1 MIDTTFT
8 SSLDP
13 ALEAPAESDTTSD
26 PSADPG
32 DYVDVSGEA
41 ASEAA
46 EISEELDEIPVAQEG
61 LPLTESGPASA
72 QDAIRPDPF
81 VHLHCHS
88 DYSLLD
94 GTKGPSMLV
103 RAAGNLGQSAVAI
116 TDHGRISGVV
126 AFRKAAAW
134 YNKVHAERHD
144 WAGCQKRRAKGD
156 KEALSCH
163 SMTECAGAERCPAK
177 KHDTLE
183 TNHEKLPPIKT
194 ILGIETY
201 VADAGRTTREKG
213 DWGHLV
219 LLARNEVGYH
229 NLIQLTSL
237 ASLEGFYSRPRIDL
251 ELLERFGEG
260 LIVLSSCL
268 GGHLAKTLAA
278 KGPQAADDLIHTY
291 QRLVGAENYYLELQ
305 WHNDQNL
312 AGTDREHEQH
322 DLNRYLIGAAQRTG
336 AHLVMANDLHYA
348 VRHDAVA
355 EEVVLATQQ
364 KMTIAAVREE
374 RAKGRDM
381 LWFDTPDFYVKS
393 RREMQQAL
401 SDWLGQATALDAP
414 VAEQIRA
421 HGRDWLNET
430 LVIADRIELT
440 KPWVTGKLYF
450 PEFPL
455 PERHLDMNIADPEK
469 RQHAGSDA
477 YLSERVWIKAP
488 TRYEHMDEYTHRLV
502 EYELQA
508 ICELGFA
515 PYFLITEDFCDFAR
529 AQGVVNSDPIIEV
542 GLGRGSAAGAAV
554 TYILGITDLDP
565 IYYGLS
571 EGGIGFTRF
580 LNPVVHYFAEPSDFG
595 GLPAAF
601 DRTALPAPTYD
612 EMVAELRDELNTA
625 AVARGASLRDG
636 TATDYVTGA
645 PYSNE
650 RLELERK
657 RWKEHRSTLLEE
669 WSSLKAMSAFEEARI
684 PLADFE
690 AQGLMSPVE
699 FFWRALQAR
708 RAGAPIGQENKLH
721 SYIAPFIGLTTAR
734 PAGMVIHTN
743 RSGQEISELPLLP
756 HYRFEQARIGMPDI
770 DIDFTPGYDGREK
783 VMRYIT
789 EKYGSDH
796 VAQIATFGTMQA
808 KSAIKDVAR
817 AKGLPAFEGDRL
829 AGLIPKKFVAQ
840 RGETDEDAVPGV
852 SLREMLTS
860 THSAVVEGSKELR
873 AEMAADPKVNEI
885 ILLAAELEG
894 CKRNVS
900 THACGVL
907 ITPGKVTDY
916 VAVERTDKGTGRQAC
931 HDGPTLTDEYG
942 LLKVDFLGLK
952 NLKINRGCVE
962 RIEERSGQIVNWR
975 TVPDDDPEAMALL
988 ARGQTLGIFQMAGMA
1003 TGILKQM
1010 RPTKVDDLMV
1020 TTALGRPGPM
1030 EYIPI
1035 YLAARKVGHGTY
1047 DEPTFGVYAAPI
1059 LENTYGVLVYQEQMM
1074 RLAIKLAGFSLP
1086 DSDGLRK
1093 ATGKKDAEKMASFRD
1108 QFVAGAVAKGVNKAW
1123 IEDWWSGTLEK
1134 FASYAFNFSHS
1145 ACYAMTAYKQAYLKA
1160 HFLPEFYAALMSVD
1174 QHETAKVAG
1183 ATSPLALEIAEAR
1196 RVGIDVLPIDINRST
1211 DRVEIELLPL
1221 AGDEDPRKVVIEG
1234 DSRVCLRLSMSAIKG
1249 VGEKPVALIMAE
1261 RAQNG
1266 PFSSFTD
1273 FVTRVIERERLVE
1286 AETGK
1291 RLPNPVRKDV
1301 IEPLVKVG
1309 AFDAY
1314 DDRQHLLLALSA
1326 YFGTTSVRKKALV
1339 SWEPKAT
1346 YNPGAIKPQDYLDWE
1361 HELVGVYTSAHP
1373 ADGIA
1378 EADIEAY
1385 EAEVE
1390 AHEKTAAYQ
1399 RSKPVRLL
1407 TGHPV
1412 ADILEHESAR
1422 DDQLRLIAGM
1432 LLNVIWKPNRSGVGG
1447 RYCGRIEDS
1456 TAGANFTY
1464 WKPRDGEIGAA
1475 HVAFREFEAAVN
1487 EERLNGT
1494 GAVLVGA
1501 FGFNPKYQKE
1511 PELSVYEWKPM
1522 ALPRMEVAPTLE
1534 KLVPVNEAE
1543 QTAREAELFG
1553 PEPAKLAKAASLG
1566 AQGNPVGPEQAK
1578 PAKAAPLGAKAAPL
1592 GAQDLPVNSEPTK
1605 PVVLAPDV
1613 PEPAIQTTTPAS
1625 PPPAPISDSADFF
1638 DL

>member
-1 MIDTTFT
+1 MIDTTLAPDLGT
-8 SSLDP
+8 
-13 ALEAPAESDTTSD
+13 PAEPDTTSD

-46 EISEELDEIPVAQEG
+46 EIAQELDEIPVAQEG
-61 LPLTESGPASA
+61 LPLTEPAPASVE
-72 QDAIRPDPF
+72 DTIRPDPF

-103 RAAGNLGQSAVAI
+103 RAAGNLGQSAIAI

-126 AFRKAAAW
+126 AFRKAAVW

-144 WAGCQKRRAKGD
+144 WAGCVKRRAKGD

-260 LIVLSSCL
+260 LIATSSCL
-268 GGHLAKTLAA
+268 GGHLAKTLKA
-278 KGPQAADDLIHTY
+278 KGPEAADELIRTY

-312 AGTDREHEQH
+312 AGEPKEHEQH
-322 DLNRYLIGAAQRTG
+322 DLNRYLIGAAERTG

-401 SDWLGQATALDAP
+401 SDWLGQATVSDAS

-440 KPWVTGKLYF
+440 KPWETGKLYF

-455 PERHLDMNIADPEK
+455 PERHLDMSIADPEK

-477 YLSERVWIKAP
+477 YLAERVWIKAP
-488 TRYEHMDEYTHRLV
+488 TRYERMDEYTHRLV
-502 EYELQA
+502 DYELQA

-595 GLPAAF
+595 GLPEAFGRAALS
-601 DRTALPAPTYD
+601 APAYD

-657 RWKEHRSTLLEE
+657 RWKEHRSALLEE
-669 WSSLKAMSAFEEARI
+669 WSSLKAMSIFEEARV
-684 PLADFE
+684 PLADLE
-690 AQGLMSPVE
+690 AQGLMLLVE

-708 RAGAPIGQENKLH
+708 RAGGAIGQENKLH

-789 EKYGSDH
+789 EKYGNDH

-829 AGLIPKKFVAQ
+829 AGLIPKKFVAV
-840 RGETDEDAVPGV
+840 RGETDEDAAPGV

-873 AEMAADPKVNEI
+873 AEMEADPKIDEI
-885 ILLAAELEG
+885 IRLAAEMEG
-894 CKRNVS
+894 CKRGVS

-907 ITPGKVTDY
+907 ITPRPVTDY
-916 VAVERTDKGTGRQAC
+916 VAVDRTDKGTGRQAT
-931 HDGPTLTDEYG
+931 HDGPTLTDELG

-952 NLKINRGCVE
+952 NLQINRACVDRIKE
-962 RIEERSGQIVNWR
+962 RRGLDVNWR
-975 TVPDDDPEAMALL
+975 TVPDDDPDAMALL
-988 ARGQTLGIFQMAGMA
+988 TAGQTRGIFQMDGMA
-1003 TGILKQM
+1003 VGILKQM
-1010 RPTKVDDLMV
+1010 KPNRVDDLMV

-1030 EYIPI
+1030 EYIPV
-1035 YLAARKVGHGTY
+1035 YLKARAVGKGTY
-1047 DEPTFGVYAAPI
+1047 DEPTFAKYAAPI
-1059 LENTYGVLVYQEQMM
+1059 LETTYGVLVYQEQMM
-1074 RLAIKLAGFSLP
+1074 RLAINLAGFSLP

-1093 ATGKKDAEKMASFRD
+1093 ATGKKDAEKMASFKE
-1108 QFVAGAVAKGVNKAW
+1108 QFVSGAVAKGVNRNW
-1123 IEDWWSGTLEK
+1123 IDDWWTNTLEK
-1134 FASYAFNFSHS
+1134 FAAYAFNLSHS
-1145 ACYAMTAYKQAYLKA
+1145 ACYAMVAYKQAYLKA
-1160 HFLPEFYAALMSVD
+1160 HYMPEFYGALMSVD
-1174 QHETAKVAG
+1174 QHETAKEKG
-1183 ATSPLALEIAEAR
+1183 AASPLALEIAEAR
-1196 RVGIDVLPIDINRST
+1196 RAGIAVLPIDINKST
-1211 DRVEIELLPL
+1211 ARVEVEEGILLGGEDAAKVRIER
-1221 AGDEDPRKVVIEG
+1221 GKRI
-1234 DSRVCLRLSMSAIKG
+1234 CLRLSLSAIKA
-1249 VGEKPVALIMAE
+1249 VGEGAVAGIMAD
-1261 RAQNG
+1261 RAQYGN
-1266 PFSSFTD
+1266 FLSFGD
-1273 FVTRVIERERLVE
+1273 FMARMIERERGVDP
-1286 AETGK
+1286 ATG
-1291 RLPNPVRKDV
+1291 RKV
-1301 IEPLVKVG
+1301 PAAVNKTVVNNLVKVG
-1309 AFDAY
+1309 AFDAF
-1314 DDRQHLLLALSA
+1314 DARSNLLERLAE
-1326 YFGTTSVRKKALV
+1326 YFETTSVKKRSAV
-1339 SWEPKAT
+1339 SWEPQGGYSPEAL
-1346 YNPGAIKPQDYLDWE
+1346 KPQDYLDWE
-1361 HELVGVYTSAHP
+1361 RELVGVYTSGHP
-1373 ADGIA
+1373 AEGIA
-1378 EADIEAY
+1378 AADIDAY
-1385 EAEVE
+1385 ETEAL
-1390 AHEKTAAYQ
+1390 AHEQKSAYE
-1399 RSKPVRLL
+1399 RGKSVRLL
-1407 TGHPV
+1407 TTQ
-1412 ADILEHESAR
+1412 SASDVVTFEGTR
-1422 DDQLRLIAGM
+1422 DDQLRLVPGV
-1432 LLNVIWKPNRSGVGG
+1432 LNDVSWRPNRSGIGG
-1447 RYCGRIEDS
+1447 RYTGKIEDS
-1456 TAGANFTY
+1456 TGEAKFTY
-1464 WKPRDGEIGAA
+1464 WRPRDTEISAI
-1475 HVAFREFEAAVN
+1475 HESFRAFEAAIKDGHI
-1487 EERLNGT
+1487 NGT
-1494 GAVLVGA
+1494 GVALVGA
-1501 FGFNPKYQKE
+1501 FTFNEKYQKE
-1511 PELSVYEWKPM
+1511 PEISVYEWKPM
-1522 ALPRMEVAPTLE
+1522 GLPRLTVAP
-1534 KLVPVNEAE
+1534 KLIPVKSVSDLARL
-1543 QTAREAELFG
+1543 AREAELFG
-1553 PEPAKLAKAASLG
+1553 PDP
-1566 AQGNPVGPEQAK
+1566 
-1578 PAKAAPLGAKAAPL
+1578 AAPT
-1592 GAQDLPVNSEPTK
+1592 PT
-1605 PVVLAPDV
+1605 PV
-1613 PEPAIQTTTPAS
+1613 PEPVVPVAAGAPVAAAS
-1625 PPPAPISDSADFF
+1625 SDFF